1 MQRII
6 TPSGP
11 TLRRA
16 SCSSTRNCRRSRRGS
31 AEGDQADQR
40 LGRIPV
46 VAMTSSREERDLAMT
61 CELGVN
67 GDVVKPLDF
76 NTFAEIT
83 RHGCHCRLAI
93 DRSCRA
99 GG

>member
-1 MQRII
+1 
-6 TPSGP
+6 
-11 TLRRA
+11 
-16 SCSSTRNCRRSRRGS
+16 
-31 AEGDQADQR
+31 
-40 LGRIPV
+40 
-46 VAMTSSREERDLAMT
+46 MTSSREERDLAMT